1 MRNKIRVILDP
12 LRLRL
17 ASPDSLAPMAIL
29 GLFAGLIASALVT
42 LFRLTLESLQIYFLG
57 LPGPDNY
64 SALPIEWR
72 FWLPAL
78 GGIILGIVFMFIPQ
92 AARAVGVG
100 FVIVRFHRAQADL
113 PWPNAIVQFF
123 SAVWGLLVGLSNGRE
138 GPGVHLGATAGSLLS
153 HYLDLPH
160 NSARTL
166 VGCGAA
172 AAIAASFNTPLAAV
186 ILVLELIVRQYTLAT
201 FIPVILAASA
211 GALFSTL
218 FFGDNPAFDIQLYHS
233 LALWEV
239 PVLVLLGLVIGAFA
253 ATYIHI
259 TEVSIH
265 RTWKWPLWLRFGL
278 IGVVTGLVG
287 MYLPQVMSISY
298 DSVGL
303 AAGAKFT
310 LLLLLFLIVAKL
322 LLSALTHG
330 FGLPLGSIGPTLV
343 IGGFTG
349 SAFGTVLLHFTQIP
363 VSDVAYYTVL
373 GMGAMM
379 GATLQA
385 PLAALTAVIELTGD
399 TGAIMP
405 AMLTIIIASLTS
417 RTLFGKDGIYDAV
430 LFANSQQL
438 RLLSLW
444 HNANDIA
451 ISSIINRNFT
461 EAPAQCS
468 VSELKKLKA
477 ASPEWLVVRD
487 DSRQPIGVIS
497 GYELDRFLST
507 LITHNPPEEIASA
520 DGNLPEMPE
529 ADMRSDKQEPA
540 ERIVDLTT
548 ELTMFP
554 AKAVDI
560 GLTLIEARE
569 LMHINKVDVLI
580 GQRTTIPPFKR
591 TFGVLTRSLLEDQA

>member
-17 ASPDSLAPMAIL
+17 ASPD
-29 GLFAGLIASALVT
+29 ALT
-42 LFRLTLESLQIYFLG
+42 
-57 LPGPDNY
+57 P
-64 SALPIEWR
+64 LPIEWR
-72 FWLPAL
+72 FWLPTL
-78 GGIILGIVFMFIPQ
+78 GGIILGVAFMLIPQ

-100 FVIVRFHRAQADL
+100 FVIIRFHRSQADL

-138 GPGVHLGATAGSLLS
+138 GPGVHLGATAGSLLGQR
-153 HYLDLPH
+153 LGLPQ
-160 NSARTL
+160 NSVRTL

-201 FIPVILAASA
+201 FIPIILASSA

-218 FFGDNPAFDIQLYHS
+218 FFGDNPAFNIQLYHS
-233 LALWEV
+233 LALWEI
-239 PVLVLLGLVIGAFA
+239 PVLVLLGLVIGAFSA
-253 ATYIHI
+253 AYTHI
-259 TEVSIH
+259 AEVSIH
-265 RTWKWPLWLRFGL
+265 RTWKWPVWLRFGL
-278 IGVVTGLVG
+278 IGIITGLVG
-287 MYLPQVMSISY
+287 MYLPQIMSISY

-322 LLSALTHG
+322 LLSALTLG

-349 SAFGTVLLHFTQIP
+349 SAFGTVLLSFTQIP
-363 VSDVAYYTVL
+363 ISDVAYYTVL

-399 TGAIMP
+399 TGTIMP
-405 AMLTIIIASLTS
+405 AMVTIIIASLTS

-461 EAPAQCS
+461 ETTAQCS
-468 VSELKKLKA
+468 VSDLKKLKTA
-477 ASPEWLVVRD
+477 TPEWLVVRD
-487 DSRQPIGVIS
+487 DHRQPIGVIS
-497 GYELDRFLST
+497 GYELDRFVTT
-507 LITHNPPEEIASA
+507 LANHNPPEETASE
-520 DGNLPEMPE
+520 DVKLPETPE
-529 ADMRSDKQEPA
+529 ADTSPDEQKPA

-569 LMHINKVDVLI
+569 LMRANKVDVLI
-580 GQRTTIPPFKR
+580 GQRTTVPPFKR
-591 TFGVLTRSLLEDQA
+591 TFGVLTRSSLEEQA

>member
-17 ASPDSLAPMAIL
+17 ASPDALTPMAIL
-29 GLFAGLIASALVT
+29 GLFAGIVASALVT
-42 LFRLTLESLQIYFLG
+42 LFRFTLESLQIYFLG
-57 LPGPDNY
+57 LPSPDNY

-72 FWLPAL
+72 FWLPTL
-78 GGIILGIVFMFIPQ
+78 GGIILGVAFMLIPQ

-100 FVIVRFHRAQADL
+100 FVIIRFHRSQADL

-138 GPGVHLGATAGSLLS
+138 GPGVHLGATAGSLLGQR
-153 HYLDLPH
+153 LDLPQ
-160 NSARTL
+160 NSVRTL

-201 FIPVILAASA
+201 FIPIILASSA

-218 FFGDNPAFDIQLYHS
+218 FFGDNPAFNIQLYHS
-233 LALWEV
+233 LALWEI

-253 ATYIHI
+253 AAYTHI
-259 TEVSIH
+259 AEVSIH
-265 RTWKWPLWLRFGL
+265 RTWKWPVWLRFGL
-278 IGVVTGLVG
+278 IGIITGLVG
-287 MYLPQVMSISY
+287 MYLPQIMSISY

-322 LLSALTHG
+322 LLSALTLG

-349 SAFGTVLLHFTQIP
+349 SAFGTVLLSFTQIP
-363 VSDVAYYTVL
+363 ISDVAYYTVL

-399 TGAIMP
+399 TGTIMP
-405 AMLTIIIASLTS
+405 AMVTIIIASLTS

-461 EAPAQCS
+461 ETTAQCS
-468 VSELKKLKA
+468 VSDLQKLKTA
-477 ASPEWLVVRD
+477 TPEWLVVRD
-487 DSRQPIGVIS
+487 DHRQPIGVIS
-497 GYELDRFLST
+497 GYELDRFVTT
-507 LITHNPPEEIASA
+507 LTNHNPPEETASEDVKPPETPGA
-520 DGNLPEMPE
+520 DTHYDE
-529 ADMRSDKQEPA
+529 KKPA

-569 LMHINKVDVLI
+569 LMRANKVDVLI
-580 GQRTTIPPFKR
+580 GQRTTVPPFKR
-591 TFGVLTRSLLEDQA
+591 TFGVLTRSSLEEQA

>member
-17 ASPDSLAPMAIL
+17 ASPDALTPMAIL
-29 GLFAGLIASALVT
+29 GLFAGIVASALVT
-42 LFRLTLESLQIYFLG
+42 LFRFTLESLQIYFLG
-57 LPGPDNY
+57 LPSPDNY

-72 FWLPAL
+72 FWLPTL
-78 GGIILGIVFMFIPQ
+78 GGIILGVAFMLIPQ

-100 FVIVRFHRAQADL
+100 FVIIRFHRSQADL

-138 GPGVHLGATAGSLLS
+138 GPGVHLGATAGSLLGQR
-153 HYLDLPH
+153 LDLPQ
-160 NSARTL
+160 NSVRTL

-201 FIPVILAASA
+201 FIPIILASSA

-218 FFGDNPAFDIQLYHS
+218 FFGDNPAFNIQLYHS
-233 LALWEV
+233 LALWEI

-253 ATYIHI
+253 AAYTHI

-265 RTWKWPLWLRFGL
+265 RTWKWPVWLRFGL
-278 IGVVTGLVG
+278 IGVITGLVG
-287 MYLPQVMSISY
+287 MYLPQIMSISY

-322 LLSALTHG
+322 LLSALTLG

-349 SAFGTVLLHFTQIP
+349 SAFGTVLLSFTQIP
-363 VSDVAYYTVL
+363 ISDVAYYTVL

-379 GATLQA
+379 GASLQA

-399 TGAIMP
+399 TGTIMP
-405 AMLTIIIASLTS
+405 AMVTIIIASLTS

-461 EAPAQCS
+461 ETTAQCS
-468 VSELKKLKA
+468 VSDLQKLKTA
-477 ASPEWLVVRD
+477 IPEWLVVRD
-487 DSRQPIGVIS
+487 DTRQPIGVIS
-497 GYELDRFLST
+497 GYELDRFVTT
-507 LITHNPPEEIASA
+507 LTNHNAPEETASE
-520 DGNLPEMPE
+520 DVKLPETPE
-529 ADMRSDKQEPA
+529 ADTSHDEQKPA

-569 LMHINKVDVLI
+569 LMRANKVDVLI
-580 GQRTTIPPFKR
+580 GQRTTVPPFKR
-591 TFGVLTRSLLEDQA
+591 TFGVLTRSSLEEQA

>member
-17 ASPDSLAPMAIL
+17 ASPDALTPMAIL
-29 GLFAGLIASALVT
+29 GLFAGIVASALVT
-42 LFRLTLESLQIYFLG
+42 LFRFTLESLQIYFLG
-57 LPGPDNY
+57 LPSPDNY

-72 FWLPAL
+72 FWLPTL
-78 GGIILGIVFMFIPQ
+78 GGIILGVAFMLIPQ

-100 FVIVRFHRAQADL
+100 FVIIRFHRSQADL

-138 GPGVHLGATAGSLLS
+138 GPGVHLGATAGSLLGQR
-153 HYLDLPH
+153 LDLPQ
-160 NSARTL
+160 NSVRTL

-201 FIPVILAASA
+201 FIPIILASSA

-218 FFGDNPAFDIQLYHS
+218 FFGDNPAFNIQLYHS
-233 LALWEV
+233 LALWEI
-239 PVLVLLGLVIGAFA
+239 PVLVLLGLVIGAFSA
-253 ATYIHI
+253 AYTHI
-259 TEVSIH
+259 AEVSIH
-265 RTWKWPLWLRFGL
+265 RTWKWPVWLRFGL
-278 IGVVTGLVG
+278 IGIITGLVG
-287 MYLPQVMSISY
+287 MYLPQIMSISY

-322 LLSALTHG
+322 LLSALTLG

-349 SAFGTVLLHFTQIP
+349 SAFGTVLLSFTQIP
-363 VSDVAYYTVL
+363 ISDVAYYTVL

-399 TGAIMP
+399 TGTIMP
-405 AMLTIIIASLTS
+405 AMVTIIIASLTS

-461 EAPAQCS
+461 ETTAQCS
-468 VSELKKLKA
+468 VSDLQKLKTA
-477 ASPEWLVVRD
+477 TPEWLVVRD
-487 DSRQPIGVIS
+487 NNRQPIGVIS
-497 GYELDRFLST
+497 GYELDRFVTT
-507 LITHNPPEEIASA
+507 LTNHNPPEETASE
-520 DGNLPEMPE
+520 DVKLPETPG
-529 ADMRSDKQEPA
+529 ADTSHDAQKPS

-569 LMHINKVDVLI
+569 LMRANKVDVLI
-580 GQRTTIPPFKR
+580 GQRTTVPPFKR
-591 TFGVLTRSLLEDQA
+591 TFGVLTRSSLEEQA